1 MLQLGYRTL
10 HFLPERFLQFLVHY
24 KILFKSKRI
33 LGEGG
38 QNVKTSSYKIYKCWS
53 DGFEVFSS
61 PLKLICVN
69 NSICSFGPK
78 QVLIELRIFSDIVMT
93 IFFYLHLLIYVNK
106 IS

>member
-38 QNVKTSSYKIYKCWS
+38 QNVKTSSYKIYKCLGCNEYHGDYS
-53 DGFEVFSS
+53 
-61 PLKLICVN
+61 
-69 NSICSFGPK
+69 
-78 QVLIELRIFSDIVMT
+78 
-93 IFFYLHLLIYVNK
+93 
-106 IS
+106 